1 MSDKY
6 NKEEPSLLQKIQNQ
20 TGCLLLIIGVAMLAF
35 VLTDLISSGSS
46 IFGGGSANNVGEI
59 AGQGISYDEYNNKY
73 ETLKTQVLQNNPGL
87 QMDEMVV
94 QQYRQQAW
102 DILVQEKVQ
111 SKEYEKLGLD
121 IGAGELEDLTIG
133 NNTHPQIQSAFKDP
147 QTGQF
152 NKTRLIQFLKEDIVA
167 NPQARESWE
176 EFQKQFTKG
185 LITEKYNNLI
195 KSSFY
200 TTDLETRLAVRDQE
214 QTMNADLVSV
224 AFSTIADSTITV
236 SDSEIAKYLKAH
248 KSQYE
253 QEASRDIEFIS
264 LAVVPSKEDSFRIEQ
279 AIGQNIEKFRNA
291 TDDSTFVS
299 VMNSEVP
306 FDTAFQVRGSFDP
319 SVEDRIF
326 NAEKGV
332 VIGPFESA
340 GTYSLYKV
348 TGVGQDSI
356 TSIRGSHIFFSIR
369 GNTDADTANALKEA
383 QEVLAK
389 IRSGATTFEA
399 EASSRNYDASKS
411 TGGDLGYIRGESYAY
426 PKKLVDRLQTA
437 GLNNLFIVQSERG
450 IHIGKATSAPSRKT
464 VQVAVLA
471 QSLYPSTET
480 DGEYYRQAGEFISK
494 QGGEKSF
501 EEVAES
507 MGITKRVASKINEKD
522 RRVSGIN
529 NGNIVARWLFDS
541 KTDEGDVS
549 TIMDIDDKYI
559 VARCTKIRKAGLP
572 DAEEGRELVEALVRN
587 EKKAEML
594 KEKFE
599 AAFEKTQDPEK
610 LAKELG
616 TIVSQIPAA
625 SFASGNLPY
634 VGQDP
639 ILVGTI
645 FGTPVGKNSGVIV
658 GKTGVAVVYTKSEN
672 QFDMPNL
679 VQKKEEM
686 NELVGQQYAGQID
699 RILMEK
705 AEVKDL
711 RYKFYD

>member
-20 TGCLLLIIGVAMLAF
+20 TGCLLLIIGIAMLAF

-46 IFGGGSANNVGEI
+46 IFGGTANSVGEI
-59 AGQGISYDEYNNKY
+59 AGENVSYEEYNAKY
-73 ETLKTQVLQNNPGL
+73 EQLKATVLQNNPGI

-102 DILVQEKVQ
+102 DIFVQEKVQ
-111 SKEYEKLGLD
+111 SKEYSKLGLD
-121 IGAGELEDLTIG
+121 VGAGELEDLTIG
-133 NNTHPQIQSAFKDP
+133 NNTHPQIQTAFKDP

-167 NPQARESWE
+167 NPQARESWL
-176 EFQKQFTKG
+176 EFQAQFTKG
-185 LITEKYNNLI
+185 LIAEKYNNLI

-200 TTDLETRLAVRDQE
+200 ATDLDTRSSIRDE
-214 QTMNADLVSV
+214 NQTMNADIVSI
-224 AFSTIADSTITV
+224 AYTTIADSSITV
-236 SDSEIAKYLKAH
+236 TDAEIAKYIKAH
-248 KSQYE
+248 KKQYE

-264 LAVVPSKEDSFRIEQ
+264 LSVVPSAEDSAKMEQ
-279 AIGQNIEKFRNA
+279 IIGQSIEKFQNT
-291 TDDSTFVS
+291 TDDSAFVS
-299 VMNSEVP
+299 LMNSDIP
-306 FDTAFQVRGSFDP
+306 FDTTYQVRGSFDP

-348 TGVGQDSI
+348 TGVGTDSL
-356 TSIRGSHIFFSIR
+356 TSVRGSHIFFGIR
-369 GNTDADTANALKEA
+369 DDTAATMKEA
-383 QEVLAK
+383 QELLAK
-389 IRSGATTFEA
+389 LRSGAANFEQ
-399 EASSRNYDASKS
+399 EASNRNYDGSKS
-411 TGGDLGYIRGESYAY
+411 LGGDMGYIRGESYSY
-426 PKKLVDRLQTA
+426 PKKLVDKLMTS
-437 GLNNLFIVQSERG
+437 GLNNLFIVQTERG
-450 IHIGKATSAPSRKT
+450 IHIAKATSVPSRKT

-471 QSLYPSTET
+471 QSLYPSTNT

-494 QGGEKSF
+494 LGGEKTF
-501 EEVAES
+501 EEIAES
-507 MGITKRVASKINEKD
+507 MGITKRVATKINERD
-522 RRVSGIN
+522 RRVAGIT
-529 NGNIVARWLFDS
+529 NGNIVSRWLFDD

-572 DAEEGRELVEALVRN
+572 EGDEARNMVETLVRN
-587 EKKAEML
+587 EKKGEIL
-594 KEKFE
+594 KEKFD

-616 TIVSQIPAA
+616 TIVSEIPAA

-645 FGTPVGKNSGVIV
+645 FGTPVGKNSGVVV

-679 VQKKEEM
+679 TEKKREISDM
-686 NELVGQQYAGQID
+686 TGQQYTGQLD
-699 RILMEK
+699 QILLKK

>member
-46 IFGGGSANNVGEI
+46 IFGGSGNGVGEI
-59 AGQGISYDEYNNKY
+59 AGQTVSYDEYNAKY
-73 ETLKTQVLQNNPGL
+73 EQLKTNVMQNNPGL
-87 QMDEMVV
+87 QMDEMMV

-111 SKEYEKLGLD
+111 SKEYEKLGID
-121 IGAGELEDLTIG
+121 VGAGELEDLTIG
-133 NNTHPQIQSAFKDP
+133 NNTHPQIQTAFKDP

-176 EFQKQFTKG
+176 EFQAQFTKG
-185 LITEKYNNLI
+185 LISEKYNNLI
-195 KSSFY
+195 RSSFY
-200 TTDLETRLAVRDQE
+200 VTDLETRLSVKE
-214 QTMNADLVSV
+214 ENQTMNADIVSV
-224 AFSTIADSTITV
+224 AYSTIADSTITV
-236 SDSEIAKYLKAH
+236 SDAEILKYVKAH
-248 KSQYE
+248 KSEYE
-253 QEASRDIEFIS
+253 QDASRDIEFIS
-264 LAVVPSKEDSFRIEQ
+264 LAVVPSAEDSFKIEQ
-279 AIGQNIEKFRNA
+279 AIGQNIEKFQNT

-299 VMNSEVP
+299 IMNSEVP
-306 FDTAFQVRGSFDP
+306 FDTAYQVRGSFDP

-326 NAEKGV
+326 SAEKGKV
-332 VIGPFESA
+332 LGPFESN
-340 GTYSLYKV
+340 GTYSLYKI
-348 TGVGQDSI
+348 TDVGTDSV

-369 GNTDADTANALKEA
+369 GNTDADTAAALKEA

-389 IRSGATTFEA
+389 IRKGETTFEA
-399 EASSRNYDASKS
+399 EASTRNYDASKS
-411 TGGDLGYIRGESYAY
+411 LGGDLGYIRGESFAY

-437 GLNNLFIVQSERG
+437 GLNNLFIVQTDRG

-471 QSLYPSTET
+471 QSLYPSTDT
-480 DGEYYRQAGEFISK
+480 DQEYYRQAGEFISK
-494 QGGEKSF
+494 LGGDKTF
-501 EEVAES
+501 EEIAES
-507 MGITKRVASKINEKD
+507 MGITKRVASKVNEKD
-522 RRVSGIN
+522 RRVSGIT

-559 VARCTKIRKAGLP
+559 VARVTKIREAGLP
-572 DAEEGRELVEALVRN
+572 DAEEARELVETLVRN
-587 EKKAEML
+587 EKKAEIL
-594 KEKFE
+594 KKKFE
-599 AAFEKTQDPEK
+599 DAFEKTQDPEK

-634 VGQDP
+634 VGQDA
-639 ILVGTI
+639 IIVGTI
-645 FGTPVGKNSGVIV
+645 FGTPVGKNSGIII

-672 QFDMPNL
+672 QYDMPNL
-679 VQKKEEM
+679 VSKKQEL
-686 NELVGQQYAGQID
+686 NELARQQFTGQID
-699 RILMEK
+699 LMLLEK
-705 AEVKDL
+705 AKVKDL